1 MNPLLWTWRDEWL
14 ILPVVRGWVGHLAA
28 ACAWLAA
35 GCAVSAAAETAFG
48 LLNVPMAALPC
59 GLLSQAAAFLFFLL
73 LVPLVLWCHIVLLTG
88 RGTAFTRGLLMF
100 VLVMTAAYAVCAL
113 FTLCTGEAL
122 LAQQGLLP
130 LLLPIL
136 LQVCVTINLERM
148 AAAPQALKAQAVAA
162 PLLWLFAY
170 VTDAPQTLL
179 AAVLFKALLCYCV
192 FVPLRQ
198 LAHYAP
204 LIVSLP
210 PRENSGEEEARDEA
224 DK

>member
-1 MNPLLWTWRDEWL
+1 MNPMLWTWRDEWL
-14 ILPVVRGWVGHLAA
+14 ILPVVRGWVSRMAA

-35 GCAVSAAAETAFG
+35 GCAVSAAAEIVFG

-73 LVPLVLWCHIVLLTG
+73 LEPLVLWCHIVLLAG
-88 RGTAFTRGLLMF
+88 RGTVFTRGLLVF
-100 VLVMTAAYAVCAL
+100 TLLFTAVYAVCAL

-130 LLLPIL
+130 LLLPML
-136 LQVCVTINLERM
+136 LQVCVVINWERM
-148 AAAPQALKAQAVAA
+148 TAAPQALKVQAAGT
-162 PLLWLFAY
+162 PLLWLGAY
-170 VTDAPQTLL
+170 ITDVPETLL

-192 FVPLRQ
+192 FVPLRS

-210 PRENSGEEEARDEA
+210 PRESSGKDEVHNET
-224 DK
+224 DR

>member
-1 MNPLLWTWRDEWL
+1 MNPMLWTWRDEWL
-14 ILPVVRGWVGHLAA
+14 ILPVVRGWVSRMAA

-35 GCAVSAAAETAFG
+35 GCAVSAAAEMVFG

-73 LVPLVLWCHIVLLTG
+73 LVPLVLWCHIVLLLW
-88 RGTAFTRGLLMF
+88 RGTAFTRGLLVF
-100 VLVMTAAYAVCAL
+100 VLVLTAAYAVCAL

-136 LQVCVTINLERM
+136 LQVCVAINMERM
-148 AAAPQALKAQAVAA
+148 AAAPQALKLRAIGT

-170 VTDAPQTLL
+170 VTDVPGMLL

-192 FVPLRQ
+192 FEPLRQ

-210 PRENSGEEEARDEA
+210 PLENSGEDDAHDEA